1 MHDIVT
7 SGSRLTN
14 EDVEI
19 VTEILRKAVDES
31 EAEESSFG
39 GSLKACQGAT
49 LSLAERFLVILGQSV
64 SEAAV
69 AGCPK

>member
-1 MHDIVT
+1 VHDIVT
-7 SGSRLTN
+7 SGSRLTD

-39 GSLKACQGAT
+39 GS
-49 LSLAERFLVILGQSV
+49 AEGMSRSYAESG
-64 SEAAV
+64 
-69 AGCPK
+69 